1 MVDSGMYNHVV
12 SQGFVVPLLCVG
24 FLFHMT
30 LLLRLA
36 LFKHGLNENSRQNMK
51 SAHSQVL
58 TKLKLKK
65 TKHFSSLD

>member
-30 LLLRLA
+30 LLLRPA
-36 LFKHGLNENSRQNMK
+36 LFKHKCRMRIPDR
-51 SAHSQVL
+51 
-58 TKLKLKK
+58 T
-65 TKHFSSLD
+65 